1 MIKFLTSAKTKF
13 LFPDNA
19 NKKRVREAIS
29 KLDKELF
36 YLVTIEEHHQDRSK
50 DQNAYFHVIVKDY
63 QMRVKDLGN
72 DWTFDQCKQILK
84 IRSGF
89 YDVIENEKGQTLVI
103 AKESSKLSKKAFS
116 VLIEGIKGHYI
127 NTFGEEPPESFYKG

>member
-13 LFPDNA
+13 LFPDNS

-63 QMRVKDLGN
+63 QMRINEFGN
-72 DWTFDQCKQILK
+72 DLTFHQAKESLK
-84 IRSGF
+84 VRAGY
-89 YDVIENEKGQTLVI
+89 YDVITDDKGGVLVI
-103 AKESSKLSKKAFS
+103 AKQSSKLSKKAFS
-116 VLIEGIKGHYI
+116 TLFEGIRGHYI
-127 NTFGEEPPESFYKG
+127 NTFDIEPPESFYKG